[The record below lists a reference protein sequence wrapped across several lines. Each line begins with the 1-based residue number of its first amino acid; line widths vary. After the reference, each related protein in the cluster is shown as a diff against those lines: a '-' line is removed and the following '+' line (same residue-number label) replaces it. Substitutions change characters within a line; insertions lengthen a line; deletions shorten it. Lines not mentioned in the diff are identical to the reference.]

1 MGIMSKFENALCLV
15 ILLGCGYVTI
25 VIMAALF
32 LHSEK
37 IAEEQPC
44 RYETSQLETDCE

>member
-1 MGIMSKFENALCLV
+1 MSKFDKALCLV